1 MSVATA
7 SPPAVNGRQQ
17 IEGRKPLWGD
27 IDIPIIVATGEYA
40 SGKTLL
46 GLTICPGP
54 ETLVYDNEGSS
65 LTYRSLGFT
74 HVDMAEELAKK
85 HNGQRYSAQDRYIW
99 WRDDILERAKSGK
112 YRVGVIDP
120 ASEIEDG
127 IAEYIKTHVS
137 EFDLTA
143 EQVRKSLGLFWGA
156 MKKEWKFT
164 LERLRPYFETL
175 YLTVHLRDQFV
186 GNAPSGKR
194 EPKGKDTLM
203 ELASLALW
211 MERTP
216 DKDGVVPAQPA
227 AHVLKSR
234 LARPHFDPETG
245 EVDVVPILPPRL
257 PIATPAAIRKYIA
270 SPPNYK
276 RLKEGERFHEKVMS
290 EDEKLRLQAQIAAD
304 HRAASEAEVSRIDK
318 MQAAAAA
325 QAAASAAA
333 PQSPDQS
340 ASLLQQPAEKAAAR
354 VAKRVSQS
362 QVDRIVKLLPQAF
375 GNNDLLLGEFM
386 DEKLSLAGVAK
397 IPELEESE
405 ADGIESDLLAIVAKN
420 KQAALAD
427 KRAEIEKA
435 PDANNSRTSASEPPF
450 EVPPVAEPAHKPPA
464 TERVP
469 ITQQQID
476 GIVAMIPKAFPTD
489 QAVEAGFPPLLAAY
503 GVERISQ
510 LNSIQA
516 GELYGKLQFIESR
529 LHRAGG
535 SDLTAP
541 GSITDDQMR
550 RLQSLAERTNWGPD
564 AREKWLKDR
573 SCSTFKNLSYEQA
586 DDRIEELL
594 KIELGFSGGTPGNA

>member
-1 MSVATA
+1 
-7 SPPAVNGRQQ
+7 
-17 IEGRKPLWGD
+17 
-27 IDIPIIVATGEYA
+27 
-40 SGKTLL
+40 
-46 GLTICPGP
+46 
-54 ETLVYDNEGSS
+54 
-65 LTYRSLGFT
+65 
-74 HVDMAEELAKK
+74 
-85 HNGQRYSAQDRYIW
+85 
-99 WRDDILERAKSGK
+99 
-112 YRVGVIDP
+112 
-120 ASEIEDG
+120 
-127 IAEYIKTHVS
+127 
-137 EFDLTA
+137 
-143 EQVRKSLGLFWGA
+143 
-156 MKKEWKFT
+156 
-164 LERLRPYFETL
+164 
-175 YLTVHLRDQFV
+175 
-186 GNAPSGKR
+186 
-194 EPKGKDTLM
+194 
-203 ELASLALW
+203 
-211 MERTP
+211 
-216 DKDGVVPAQPA
+216 
-227 AHVLKSR
+227 
-234 LARPHFDPETG
+234 
-245 EVDVVPILPPRL
+245 
-257 PIATPAAIRKYIA
+257 
-270 SPPNYK
+270 
-276 RLKEGERFHEKVMS
+276 MS